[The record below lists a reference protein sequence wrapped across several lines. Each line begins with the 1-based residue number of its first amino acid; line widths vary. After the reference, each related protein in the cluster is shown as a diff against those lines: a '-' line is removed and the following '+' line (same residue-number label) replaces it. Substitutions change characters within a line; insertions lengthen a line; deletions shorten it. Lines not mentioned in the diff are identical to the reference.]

1 MRRNGTDD
9 RWPQWLEPLRP
20 DDLSSHR
27 MLGEI
32 MRRARPMLER
42 REPDW
47 LGVAAGWAT
56 MLVPVAAIITLV
68 FVGIAIQ
75 ASGPSAAADGSAPVA
90 ADETAPAQLVADA
103 ENLEYVLHVATMH
116 EAP

>member
-1 MRRNGTDD
+1 MRRDGTDD

-20 DDLSSHR
+20 DDLSRRR

-32 MRRARPMLER
+32 MRRARPMLAH

-68 FVGIAIQ
+68 FGGIAIQ
-75 ASGPSAAADGSAPVA
+75 ASGPSAVADGPATAVT
-90 ADETAPAQLVADA
+90 DETAAAQRVADA
-103 ENLEYVLHVATMH
+103 EDLEYVLHVATMY